1 MMRNAFLQ
9 GECSQSRLLRY
20 NFYLLAI
27 QVVTGMDLPTQIQL
41 IALLVEIKGE
51 RLIDR
56 NKPALTVLVPKE
68 AFSPK
73 SEDWALC
80 GASNTLHSSRI
91 RVMKR

>member
-1 MMRNAFLQ
+1 MMRNAFRQ

-56 NKPALTVLVPKE
+56 NKPALTVFGTKRGILTKE
-68 AFSPK
+68 
-73 SEDWALC
+73 
-80 GASNTLHSSRI
+80 
-91 RVMKR
+91 